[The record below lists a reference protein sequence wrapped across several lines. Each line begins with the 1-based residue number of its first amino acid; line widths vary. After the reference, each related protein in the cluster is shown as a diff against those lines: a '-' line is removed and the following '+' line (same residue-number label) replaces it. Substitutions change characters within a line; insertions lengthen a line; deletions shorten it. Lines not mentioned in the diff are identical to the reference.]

1 MRRFEFEVIVHLK
14 EGLADPQGKAVDDAL
29 RTMGWTNVSDVRVGK
44 SVTLAVEAAS
54 AAEAEEQVEEISR
67 RVLTNPVIERF
78 EIEQRE
84 GASR

>member
-1 MRRFEFEVIVHLK
+1 MTRFEFEVIVHLK
-14 EGLADPQGKAVDDAL
+14 EGLADPQGTAVDDAL

-54 AAEAEEQVEEISR
+54 EEEARRQVEDISR

-78 EIEQRE
+78 VVAERQEV
-84 GASR
+84 AT